1 MGQCIFFV
9 EKSITLYLW
18 LSFIVWMEFS
28 VFQLQRVYYTGVN
41 KDERKFTI
49 SVSRMRRS
57 CWHFACLRFSYSPLF
72 HQFYVFIDSAPWY
85 PVSGF
90 LSHRVSFVSLSLS
103 SEQKIWASKSK
114 LFQDEAFRVSANGTI
129 DLTYYMDTIN
139 LTYYYPH
146 GLQVLPPLAIQHFC
160 PLLFH
165 CHYRQKKKYEPLR
178 TKSKLF

>member
-1 MGQCIFFV
+1 MVRFSFCSIVGQCIFFV

-18 LSFIVWMEFS
+18 LNFIVWMEFP
-28 VFQLQRVYYTGVN
+28 VFQLQRVYTGVN

-49 SVSRMRRS
+49 SVLRMRRS

-85 PVSGF
+85 PISGF

-103 SEQKIWASKSK
+103 SEQKIWTSKSK

-129 DLTYYMDTIN
+129 DLI
-139 LTYYYPH
+139 YYYPH
-146 GLQVLPPLAIQHFC
+146 GLQVLPPLAIQRFC
-160 PLLFH
+160 PSCFTVIIVRRKNMNL
-165 CHYRQKKKYEPLR
+165 
-178 TKSKLF
+178 